1 MKKKELKNLATKIAK
16 YEKIIQTTQDAK
28 EKRRAEEEIMKLS
41 TSIQSVEDM
50 MQIDEFVQ
58 DILENS

>member
-16 YEKIIQTTQDAK
+16 YEKIIQSTQDAK
-28 EKRRAEEEIMKLS
+28 EKRKAEEEIMKLS

-50 MQIDEFVQ
+50 MQIDELV
-58 DILENS
+58 

>member
-28 EKRRAEEEIMKLS
+28 EKRKAEEEIMKLS

-50 MQIDEFVQ
+50 MQIDELV
-58 DILENS
+58 

>member
-16 YEKIIQTTQDAK
+16 YEKIIQSTQDAK
-28 EKRRAEEEIMKLS
+28 EKRKAEEEIMKLS

>member
-16 YEKIIQTTQDAK
+16 YEKIIQSTQDAK
-28 EKRRAEEEIMKLS
+28 ERRRAEEEIMKLS